1 MKNSLVET
9 LLLLLFTTTLLTII
23 SFSAFRIGEFG
34 SPDFLSEIKTKS
46 LFKHVKPKLKEQ
58 LATQDAVFVEPT
70 KLLADTSISS
80 FGDLNFFFEALYS
93 LNKKAQS
100 IHVAYFGDS
109 MIEGDILTMDL
120 RKSLQ
125 QRFGGRGIG
134 FMPLTSATA
143 SFRSSISH
151 QFNENWTT
159 YHFNNKPPE
168 GIDLGWCGYSFRPQP
183 GANVRFRKS
192 KWQDAFRHVELYY
205 KSASAGK
212 WSITKHAEES
222 EIPFDATDSIKTL
235 TLDDSVR
242 FEEISLKLVEGNPT
256 VMGLNFEDGPGI
268 YVDNYSFRGNSGVP
282 QNTIKD
288 ETYQFA
294 SNQLNCKLVVL
305 HYGLNVV
312 GHEIG
317 DYSWYLQSF
326 RKSIRKFKRTFP
338 NATIIISSVGDKSYK
353 SGQKY
358 HTESDIPLFV
368 GMQAK
373 LAREEGVVFWNLYQA
388 MGGYD
393 SMKRWVEEELPR
405 KAAKDYTHFNH
416 AGAKTVAALFY
427 DWLMKEYEVYV
438 GKKLSTISNPEA
450 LITKPHSK

>member
-1 MKNSLVET
+1 MKNRLVEP
-9 LLLLLFTTTLLTII
+9 LLLLLFTTALLSVI
-23 SFSAFRIGEFG
+23 SFSPFHLGEFG
-34 SPDFLSEIKTKS
+34 SPDFLSEIKIRSSSKHQIHKS
-46 LFKHVKPKLKEQ
+46 GDQ
-58 LATQDAVFVEPT
+58 LATQDSAFVEPT

-80 FGDLNFFFEALYS
+80 FGDLSAFFEALYS
-93 LNKKAQS
+93 LHQKAQS

-109 MIEGDILTMDL
+109 MIEGDIVTMDL

-143 SFRSSISH
+143 GFRTSISH

-168 GIDLGWCGYSFRPQP
+168 GIDLGWSGFSFRPQP
-183 GANVRFRKS
+183 GANARFKKS
-192 KWQDAFRHVELYY
+192 KWQDAFRRIELYY
-205 KSASAGK
+205 KSVSAGK
-212 WSITKHAEES
+212 WSITKHDTDS
-222 EIPFDATDSIKTL
+222 EIAFDAADSITTL
-235 TLDDSVR
+235 ALDDSIH
-242 FEEISLKLVEGNPT
+242 FEDISLKLIEGNPT

-294 SNQLNCKLVVL
+294 SKQLNCKLVVL

-312 GHEIG
+312 GHEVG

-326 RKSIRKFKRTFP
+326 RKTIRKFKRTFP
-338 NATIIISSVGDKSYK
+338 DATIIISSVGDKSYK
-353 SGQKY
+353 SGQQY

-393 SMKRWVEEELPR
+393 SMKRWVEEESPR
-405 KAAKDYTHFNH
+405 KASKDYTHFNY
-416 AGAKTVAALFY
+416 AGAKTVATLFY
-427 DWLMKEYEVYV
+427 DWLMKEYEVYL
-438 GKKLSTISNPEA
+438 GKKLEKMSNPEA
-450 LITKPHSK
+450 FISKPVSK

>member
-1 MKNSLVET
+1 MKNKLVET
-9 LLLLLFTTTLLTII
+9 LLLLLFTSALLTII
-23 SFSAFRIGEFG
+23 SFFPFHMGEFG
-34 SPDFLSEIKTKS
+34 SPDFLSEIKKS
-46 LFKHVKPKLKEQ
+46 SQSKHINYKSKEQ
-58 LATQDAVFVEPT
+58 LAAQDSAFVEPT

-80 FGDLNFFFEALYS
+80 FGDLSAFFEALYS
-93 LNKKAQS
+93 LHQKVQA

-109 MIEGDILTMDL
+109 MIEGDLLTMDL

-143 SFRSSISH
+143 GFRTSISH

-168 GIDLGWCGYSFRPQP
+168 GIDLGWSGFSFRPQP
-183 GANVRFRKS
+183 GANARFRKS
-192 KWQDAFRHVELYY
+192 KWQDAFRRIELYY

-212 WSITKHAEES
+212 WSVTKHAAES
-222 EIPFDATDSIKTL
+222 EITFGASDSIKTL
-235 TLDDSVR
+235 TLNDSIR
-242 FEEISLKLVEGNPT
+242 FEDISLKLIEGNPT

-282 QNTIKD
+282 QNSIKD

-294 SNQLNCKLVVL
+294 SSQLNCKLVVL

-312 GHEIG
+312 GHKVG

-326 RKSIRKFKRTFP
+326 KKTIQKFKRTFP
-338 NATIIISSVGDKSYK
+338 NATIIVSSVGDKSYK
-353 SGQKY
+353 SGQQY
-358 HTESDIPLFV
+358 HTETDIPLFV

-393 SMKRWVEEELPR
+393 SMKRWVEEESPR
-405 KAAKDYTHFNH
+405 KAAKDYTHFNNE
-416 AGAKTVAALFY
+416 GAKTVATLFY
-427 DWLMKEYEVYV
+427 DWLMKEYEVYL
-438 GKKLSTISNPEA
+438 GKKLEIMSNPDA
-450 LITKPHSK
+450 LITKPVSK

>member
-1 MKNSLVET
+1 MKNRLVET
-9 LLLLLFTTTLLTII
+9 LLLLVFTTAILSVI
-23 SFSAFRIGEFG
+23 SFSPFKIGEFG

-46 LFKHVKPKLKEQ
+46 QAKQTTYKSEDQ
-58 LATQDAVFVEPT
+58 LASQDSAFVEPT

-80 FGDLNFFFEALYS
+80 FGDLSAFFEALYS
-93 LNKKAQS
+93 LHQKAQS

-125 QRFGGRGIG
+125 QKFGGRGIG

-143 SFRSSISH
+143 GFRTSISH
-151 QFNENWTT
+151 QFNDNWTT
-159 YHFNNKPPE
+159 YHFNNKPPV
-168 GIDLGWCGYSFRPQP
+168 GIDLGWSGFSFRPQP
-183 GANVRFRKS
+183 GANASFRKS
-192 KWQDAFRHVELYY
+192 KWQDAFRRIELFY

-212 WSITKHAEES
+212 WSITKHDADS
-222 EIPFDATDSIKTL
+222 EIAFDAADSINTL
-235 TLDDSVR
+235 TIEDSIH
-242 FEEISLKLVEGNPT
+242 FEEISLKLIEGNPT

-282 QNTIKD
+282 QNIIKD

-312 GHEIG
+312 GHEVG

-326 RKSIRKFKRTFP
+326 RKTIQKFKRTFP
-338 NATIIISSVGDKSYK
+338 NATIILSSVGDKSYK
-353 SGQKY
+353 SGKQY
-358 HTESDIPLFV
+358 HTETDIPLFV

-388 MGGYD
+388 MGGFD
-393 SMKRWVEEELPR
+393 SMKRWVEEESPR

-427 DWLMKEYEVYV
+427 DWLMKEYEVYL
-438 GKKLSTISNPEA
+438 GKKLENMSNPEA
-450 LITKPHSK
+450 LFTKPVSK

>member
-1 MKNSLVET
+1 MKNKLVET
-9 LLLLLFTTTLLTII
+9 LLLLLFTSALLTII
-23 SFSAFRIGEFG
+23 SFFPFHLIGFR
-34 SPDFLSEIKTKS
+34 SPDFLSEIKGKNS
-46 LFKHVKPKLKEQ
+46 SNHRNHESGEQ
-58 LATQDAVFVEPT
+58 LAAQDSAFVEPT
-70 KLLADTSISS
+70 KLLADSSIIS
-80 FGDLNFFFEALYS
+80 FGDLSAFFEALYS
-93 LNKKAQS
+93 LHKKVHS

-109 MIEGDILTMDL
+109 MIEGDLLTMDL
-120 RKSLQ
+120 RESLQ
-125 QRFGGRGIG
+125 QRFGGRGVG
-134 FMPLTSATA
+134 FMPITSATA
-143 SFRSSISH
+143 GFRTSISH

-159 YHFNNKPPE
+159 YHFNKKPPE
-168 GIDLGWCGYSFRPQP
+168 GIDLGWSGFSFRAQP
-183 GANVRFRKS
+183 GANARFKKS
-192 KWQDAFRHVELYY
+192 KSQDAFRRIELYY

-212 WSITKHAEES
+212 WSVKRHNTDS
-222 EIPFDATDSIKTL
+222 EIAFDATDAITTL
-235 TLDDSVR
+235 ALDDSIP
-242 FEEISLKLVEGNPT
+242 FEDFSLKLIEGNPT

-294 SNQLNCKLVVL
+294 SKQLNCKLVVL

-312 GHEIG
+312 GHEVG

-326 RKSIRKFKRTFP
+326 RKTIQKFKRTFP
-338 NATIIISSVGDKSYK
+338 KATIILSSVGDKSHK
-353 SGQKY
+353 SGQQY

-393 SMKRWVEEELPR
+393 SMKRWVEEESPR

-416 AGAKTVAALFY
+416 AGAKTVATLFY
-427 DWLMKEYEVYV
+427 DWLMKEYEVYL
-438 GKKLSTISNPEA
+438 GKKLSTMSNPEA
-450 LITKPHSK
+450 FIAKPVSK

>member
-1 MKNSLVET
+1 MKNKLVET
-9 LLLLLFTTTLLTII
+9 LLLLPFTTALLTII
-23 SFSAFRIGEFG
+23 SFFPFHMGEFG
-34 SPDFLSEIKTKS
+34 SPDFLSEIKKS
-46 LFKHVKPKLKEQ
+46 SQSKHINYKSKEQ
-58 LATQDAVFVEPT
+58 LAAQDSAFVEPT

-80 FGDLNFFFEALYS
+80 FGDLSAFFEALYS
-93 LNKKAQS
+93 LHQKVQA

-109 MIEGDILTMDL
+109 MIEGDLLTMDL

-143 SFRSSISH
+143 GFRTSISH

-168 GIDLGWCGYSFRPQP
+168 GIDLGWSGFSFRPQP
-183 GANVRFRKS
+183 GANARFRKS
-192 KWQDAFRHVELYY
+192 KWQDAFRRIELYY

-212 WSITKHAEES
+212 WSVTKHAAES
-222 EIPFDATDSIKTL
+222 EITFGASDSIKTL
-235 TLDDSVR
+235 TLNDSIR
-242 FEEISLKLVEGNPT
+242 FEDISLKLIEGNPT

-282 QNTIKD
+282 QNSIKD

-294 SNQLNCKLVVL
+294 SSQLNCKLVVL

-312 GHEIG
+312 GHKVG

-326 RKSIRKFKRTFP
+326 KKTIQKFKRTFP
-338 NATIIISSVGDKSYK
+338 NATIIVSSVGDKSYK
-353 SGQKY
+353 SGQQY
-358 HTESDIPLFV
+358 HTETDIPLFV

-393 SMKRWVEEELPR
+393 SMKRWVEEESPR
-405 KAAKDYTHFNH
+405 KAAKDYTHFNNE
-416 AGAKTVAALFY
+416 GAKTVATLFY
-427 DWLMKEYEVYV
+427 DWLMKEYEVYL
-438 GKKLSTISNPEA
+438 GKKLEIMSNPDA
-450 LITKPHSK
+450 LITKPVSK

>member
-1 MKNSLVET
+1 MKNRLVET
-9 LLLLLFTTTLLTII
+9 LLLLLFTTALLTII
-23 SFSAFRIGEFG
+23 SFSPFHMGEFG
-34 SPDFLSEIKTKS
+34 SPDFLSEIKTSSQSKYITHKS
-46 LFKHVKPKLKEQ
+46 KEQ
-58 LATQDAVFVEPT
+58 IATQDSAFVEPT

-80 FGDLNFFFEALYS
+80 FGDLSAFFEALYS
-93 LNKKAQS
+93 LHQKVQS

-143 SFRSSISH
+143 GFRTSISH

-168 GIDLGWCGYSFRPQP
+168 GIDLGWSGFSFRPQP
-183 GANVRFRKS
+183 GANARFKKS

-212 WSITKHAEES
+212 WSITKHDADS
-222 EIPFDATDSIKTL
+222 EIAFDVADSINTL
-235 TLDDSVR
+235 TIEDSIH
-242 FEEISLKLVEGNPT
+242 FEEISLKLIEGNPT

-312 GHEIG
+312 GHNIG

-326 RKSIRKFKRTFP
+326 RKTIQKFKRTFP
-338 NATIIISSVGDKSYK
+338 NATIIISSVGDKSHK
-353 SGQKY
+353 SGQQY

-393 SMKRWVEEELPR
+393 SMKRWVEEESPR

-416 AGAKTVAALFY
+416 TGAKTVATLFY
-427 DWLMKEYEVYV
+427 DWLMKEYEVYLE
-438 GKKLSTISNPEA
+438 KKLANMSNPEA
-450 LITKPHSK
+450 FITKPVSK

>member
-1 MKNSLVET
+1 MKNKLVET
-9 LLLLLFTTTLLTII
+9 LLLLLFTTALLTII
-23 SFSAFRIGEFG
+23 SFFPFYMGEFG
-34 SPDFLSEIKTKS
+34 SPDFLSEIKTSSQSKHINYKS
-46 LFKHVKPKLKEQ
+46 KEQ
-58 LATQDAVFVEPT
+58 LAAQDSAFVEPT

-80 FGDLNFFFEALYS
+80 FGDLSAFFEALYS
-93 LNKKAQS
+93 LHQKVQA

-109 MIEGDILTMDL
+109 MIEGDLLTMDL

-143 SFRSSISH
+143 GFRTSISH

-168 GIDLGWCGYSFRPQP
+168 GIELGWSGFSFRPQP
-183 GANVRFRKS
+183 GANARFRKS
-192 KWQDAFRHVELYY
+192 KWQDAFRRIELYY

-212 WSITKHAEES
+212 WSITKHAAES
-222 EIPFDATDSIKTL
+222 EITFGASDSIKTL
-235 TLDDSVR
+235 TLNDSIR
-242 FEEISLKLVEGNPT
+242 FEDISLKLIEGNPT

-282 QNTIKD
+282 QNSIKD
-288 ETYQFA
+288 ETYRFA
-294 SNQLNCKLVVL
+294 SSQLNCKLVVL

-312 GHEIG
+312 GHKVG

-326 RKSIRKFKRTFP
+326 KKTIQKFKRTFP
-338 NATIIISSVGDKSYK
+338 NATIIVSSVGDKSYK
-353 SGQKY
+353 SGQQY
-358 HTESDIPLFV
+358 HTETDIPLFV
-368 GMQAK
+368 GIQAK

-393 SMKRWVEEELPR
+393 SMKRWVEEESPR
-405 KAAKDYTHFNH
+405 KAAKDYTHFNNE
-416 AGAKTVAALFY
+416 GAKTVAKLFY
-427 DWLMKEYEVYV
+427 DWLMKEYEVYL
-438 GKKLSTISNPEA
+438 GKKLEIMSNPDA
-450 LITKPHSK
+450 LISKPVSK